1 MIQRHVLP
9 ILMVIDVIAGIIA
22 APTLAAAQG
31 LTATERTM
39 TAWVEDHSAEAERL
53 LERVAAMNSGTMNFE
68 GVREV
73 GRVFE
78 AELSALG
85 FDTRWV
91 PGAAFDRAGH
101 LFADRDGDGP
111 RLLLIGHL
119 DTVFGPDSAFQ
130 DVSRVDGARMK
141 GPGVADMKGGL
152 VVVLHALKALDAAG
166 VLDRMSLTVALM
178 GDEERAGAPRE
189 VSRAELI
196 AAANRSDFALGF
208 EDGDG
213 RPETAAVARRGGA
226 GWTLRV
232 TGTRGHSSQVFGEEL
247 GYGAIFEAARILV
260 GFRTALAGEEYL
272 TFNPGLVLGGST
284 LEHEP
289 TQSQGLASGV
299 SNVVA
304 ETALVTGDVRV
315 ISAEQSEMVRRRMR
329 EIVDQHLPGTEAEVT
344 FGPVP
349 TPMPP
354 AEGNYRVLAVYD
366 LASRDVGTGGVEA
379 AHPAALGGADISYV
393 ASRVRGALDGLG
405 MMGTG
410 GHSLDEH
417 ADLAAMPGQTSRA
430 AVLLLRLS
438 QGPFDAVP

>member
-1 MIQRHVLP
+1 MTIRRSLRCLLLLGSL
-9 ILMVIDVIAGIIA
+9 I
-22 APTLAAAQG
+22 APTLAAAQTLSPIEQR
-31 LTATERTM
+31 LTTWIDGHVTE
-39 TAWVEDHSAEAERL
+39 AQQL

-85 FDTRWV
+85 FRTRWV
-91 PGAAFDRAGH
+91 PGTAFDRADH
-101 LFADRDGDGP
+101 LFAERDGTGP

-119 DTVFGPDSAFQ
+119 DTVFGPDSPFQ
-130 DVSRVDGARMK
+130 TVERVDASTMK

-152 VVVLHALKALDAAG
+152 VVLLHALKALADAG
-166 VLDRMSLTVALM
+166 VLDGMSLTVALM

-189 VSRAELI
+189 VSRGALI
-196 AAANRSDFALGF
+196 AAADGSDFAVGF

-213 RPETAAVARRGGA
+213 KPETAAVARRGGS

-247 GYGAIFEAARILV
+247 GYGAIFEAARILDE
-260 GFRTALAGEEYL
+260 FRETLAGEEYL
-272 TFNPGLVLGGST
+272 TFNPGLALGGST

-289 TQSQGLASGV
+289 TESRGLASGV

-304 ETALVTGDVRV
+304 ETAIVTGDVRV
-315 ISAEQSEMVRRRMR
+315 ISSEQSEMVRRRMR
-329 EIVDQHLPGTEAEVT
+329 EIVDRHLPGTSAEIT
-344 FGPVP
+344 FGPTP

-354 AEGNYRVLAVYD
+354 VEGNYRLLSIYD
-366 LASRDVGTGGVEA
+366 QASRDVGAGPVEA

-393 ASRVRGALDGLG
+393 ALRVRGALDGLG

-410 GHSLDEH
+410 GHSLDER
-417 ADLAAMPGQTSRA
+417 ANLDLMPGQTKRA
-430 AVLLLRLS
+430 AVLLWRLS
-438 QGPFDAVP
+438 QGAFDQ